1 MSSLKDIQMLIPGAQ
16 ENVTLPDRRYF
27 AAVVEVDCGGNW
39 IVSVDPL

>member
-1 MSSLKDIQMLIPGAQ
+1 MSSLKDVQMLIPGAQ

-27 AAVVEVDCGGNW
+27 AAVVDCGGNW